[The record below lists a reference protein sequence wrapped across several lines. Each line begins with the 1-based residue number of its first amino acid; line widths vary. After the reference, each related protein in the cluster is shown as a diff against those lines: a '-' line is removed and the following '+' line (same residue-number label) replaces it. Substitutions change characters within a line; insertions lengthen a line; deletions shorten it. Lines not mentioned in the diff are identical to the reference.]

1 MAVYGY
7 ARVSTVEQAAGTS
20 LDEQARRIRGVAMAA
35 GLEEPTIIVDAGVSG
50 SVPLDLRPSAG
61 PMYEALARG
70 DTLIVLKLDRAFRDA
85 EDALVKAR
93 VMGDRGVDLIVADI
107 GLEPVQR
114 NGTGKLLFTI
124 LAGVAEM
131 ERNRI
136 RERVT
141 DGQRAKA
148 SRGGFTGGKVPY
160 GFRVE
165 GQGKE
170 SVLVPVPEE
179 QRVIAV
185 IRDGMEQGMSLRM
198 NAAHASQVLGEEVP
212 WHLVRRVVD
221 RIRKE
226 GE

>member
-1 MAVYGY
+1 M
-7 ARVSTVEQAAGTS
+7 RVSTDEQVDGTS
-20 LDEQARRIRGVAMAA
+20 LEEQERRIRGIAMAA
-35 GLEEPTIIVDAGVSG
+35 GLGEPEIFCDPGVSG
-50 SVPLDLRPSAG
+50 TVPLDLRPAG
-61 PMYEALARG
+61 GRLMEVLKKG
-70 DTLIVLKLDRAFRDA
+70 DTVIAMKMDRMFRDA
-85 EDALVKAR
+85 MDALVVSR
-93 VMGDRGVDLIVADI
+93 TQFNDRGLDLILADI
-107 GLEPVQR
+107 SFEPVGR
-114 NGTGKLLFTI
+114 GTLGKAMFTVM
-124 LAGVAEM
+124 AAFAEM
-131 ERNRI
+131 ERDRI
-136 RERVT
+136 RERVSA
-141 DGQRAKA
+141 GQRAKA
-148 SRGGFTGGKVPY
+148 ARGGFTGGKVPY

-198 NAAHASQVLGEEVP
+198 NAAHASEVLGEEVP

>member
-20 LDEQARRIRGVAMAA
+20 LEEQARRIRGVAMAA
-35 GLEEPTIIVDAGVSG
+35 GLAEPDIVVDAGVSG
-50 SVPLDLRPSAG
+50 SVPLDLRPAAG
-61 PMYEALARG
+61 PMYEVLERG

-85 EDALVKAR
+85 EDALTKAR
-93 VMGDRGVDLIVADI
+93 VLGERGVDLIVADI
-107 GLEPVQR
+107 GLDPVQR

-136 RERVT
+136 RERVA

-148 SRGGFTGGKVPY
+148 ARGGFTGGKVPY

-165 GQGKE
+165 GHGKSAE
-170 SVLVPVPEE
+170 LVPVPEE
-179 QRVIAV
+179 QRVIEA
-185 IRDGMEQGMSLRM
+185 IRDGLEAGLSLRA
-198 NAAHASQVLGEEVP
+198 NAERVSGLLGVEVD
-212 WHLVRRVVD
+212 WNLVRRVVD

-226 GE
+226 EL